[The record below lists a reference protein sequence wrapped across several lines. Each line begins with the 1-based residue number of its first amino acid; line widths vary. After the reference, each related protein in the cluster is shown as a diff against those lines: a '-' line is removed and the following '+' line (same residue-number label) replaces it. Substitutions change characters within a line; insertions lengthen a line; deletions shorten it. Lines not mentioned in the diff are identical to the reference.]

1 MSKGKKILN
10 IVLYV
15 FLALVLFYQILGLI
29 SVIWGSAIFGAAL
42 PAKLQEAKGLIPT
55 WIATTILVF
64 GAVVLGKV
72 WKNKEKQSLIP
83 MVMGIVGAALALIVA
98 LTLRAALPLQAAN
111 SNVSTNGMQGLS
123 DWKLFWRHYSVVG
136 VGLVA
141 AVVNFLHFK
150 DARNERIRKE
160 NESYQEHFV
169 LDGDPL
175 FADEEKAS
183 PAKSKKLS
191 KKQRKELREKENG
204 GN

>member
-83 MVMGIVGAALALIVA
+83 MVMGVVGAALALIVA

-141 AVVNFLHFK
+141 AVVSFLHFK
-150 DARNERIRKE
+150 SVRNERIRKE
-160 NESYQEHFV
+160 NESYQEHFL

>member
-141 AVVNFLHFK
+141 AVVSFLHFK
-150 DARNERIRKE
+150 SVRNERIRKE

>member
-141 AVVNFLHFK
+141 AVVSFWHFK
-150 DARNERIRKE
+150 SVRNERIRKE

-175 FADEEKAS
+175 FADEEKAA

>member
-141 AVVNFLHFK
+141 AVVSFLHFK
-150 DARNERIRKE
+150 TARNERIRKE

-175 FADEEKAS
+175 FADEEKAA

>member
-141 AVVNFLHFK
+141 AVVSFLHFK
-150 DARNERIRKE
+150 SVRNERIRKE
-160 NESYQEHFV
+160 NESYPEHFV

>member
-141 AVVNFLHFK
+141 AVVSFLHFK
-150 DARNERIRKE
+150 SVRNERIRKE

-175 FADEEKAS
+175 FADEEKAA

>member
-42 PAKLQEAKGLIPT
+42 PTKLQEAKGLIPT

-141 AVVNFLHFK
+141 AVVSFLHFK
-150 DARNERIRKE
+150 SVRNERIRKE

-175 FADEEKAS
+175 FADEEKAA